1 MCIRDSPCPVGPLSS
16 PVTLAVGPEGGFIDY
31 EIGKLC
37 EAGFQPVT
45 LGSRILRVETAIP
58 VILGRLFH

>member
-1 MCIRDSPCPVGPLSS
+1 
-16 PVTLAVGPEGGFIDY
+16 VTLAVGPEGGFIDY
-31 EIGKLC
+31 EIDKLC

-58 VILGRLFH
+58 AILGRLFH